1 MGGLVTDESFARDP
15 IGEEA
20 NRRAHR
26 GMRVLVSSLA
36 TDDELAEAHPELEAA
51 ARSYAEIERRAEAEA
66 TL

>member
-1 MGGLVTDESFARDP
+1 MGEHMSDECRDP

-36 TDDELAEAHPELEAA
+36 ANDELAERYPELEAA
-51 ARSYAEIERRAEAEA
+51 ARSYAEIEKRAEAEA